1 MSQPLLVIIG
11 PTAVGKT
18 EIAVD
23 VALEVGGEILSAD
36 SMQVYQGM
44 NIGTAKPTPA
54 ERKGVPHH
62 LIDIVPPDVKFSVAE
77 YQRLAWD
84 TIRDVA
90 GRGHLPILSGGTG
103 LYVDSV
109 IRGYTFVDLETD
121 WELRR
126 ALLRQIESEGSQAM
140 HRRLAEVDPVTA
152 QRVHP
157 NDARRIVRALEVYM
171 STGKPLSELS
181 GRGSGPVLDCLVL
194 GLTRPRDALY
204 KRIEERVDRML
215 TTGLIEETMG
225 LLRSGY
231 SPDLFSM
238 NSLGYRE
245 SVMYLRGL
253 ATLSETR
260 RILARNTR
268 HYARRQYTWFRKN
281 KGIIWIN
288 LGHATSTQEV
298 VEDIVRR
305 VEGKWPRV

>member
-1 MSQPLLVIIG
+1 MPQPVLVIVG

-18 EIAVD
+18 EISVD

-90 GRGHLPILSGGTG
+90 SRGYLPILTGGTG

-140 HRRLAEVDPVTA
+140 HRRLAEVDPLTA

-157 NDARRIVRALEVYM
+157 NDVRRIVRALEVYM

-181 GRGSGPVLDCLVL
+181 GRGSGPSLDCLVI
-194 GLTRPRDALY
+194 GLTRPRDVLY
-204 KRIEERVDRML
+204 KRIDERVDRML
-215 TTGLIEETMG
+215 INGLIEETMG

-288 LGHATSTQEV
+288 LGHSTGTQAV